1 MAVTAQAQAALPLEP
16 SAWGVG
22 PATARSRRGWPW
34 AAAGLAGS
42 GILVAAIIAATL
54 IVSGGAVSG
63 DPTQARS
70 SSGSSAGQDALA
82 RGYSS
87 LVERYR
93 TADRTWKAQADRSD
107 AGSAAAAEALI
118 RPSVQFADV
127 VDQVDHDLVR
137 LAWPVSMQVD
147 VNALEAGLATVSGDL
162 RSIGG
167 QSVSSMPQWV
177 SNVVAVAAQSSA
189 ESDRLTRHLDGAAE
203 TRS

>member
-16 SAWGVG
+16 SVWVVG
-22 PATARSRRGWPW
+22 PATARLRRGWPW
-34 AAAGLAGS
+34 AAAGLTGS
-42 GILVAAIIAATL
+42 GILVAAIIAVTL
-54 IVSGGAVSG
+54 TVSGGAVSG

-70 SSGSSAGQDALA
+70 SSDSSAGQGALA

-93 TADRTWKAQADRSD
+93 TADRAWKAQADKSGT
-107 AGSAAAAEALI
+107 GSAASAEALI

-137 LAWPVSMQVD
+137 LAWPASMQVD
-147 VNALEAGLATVSGDL
+147 VNTLEAGLAAVSGDL

-167 QSVSSMPQWV
+167 QRVSSMPQWI

-189 ESDRLTRHLDGAAE
+189 ESDRLTRHLDGATA